1 MSKIKKVKE
10 LTKKQKEIYSLILSK
25 PGYLKKSLD
34 NILMNTSLLDK
45 YSSHDSRMA
54 YNQAKVDVKIQKELK
69 KSLEAPAEQA
79 LRSPNKIVLKSFKDI
94 FPWIDD
100 EHDGKLVKSKEF
112 NPIIARREKFDKN
125 NVIILGDTHFPFEK
139 EGYLDFCVDIQK
151 KYKAGTVLHIGDVAD
166 NCYSS
171 FHDNNPDG
179 LAAGEELSC
188 AIKSAKEW
196 QKAFPLV
203 KVTLGNHCQIIQR
216 KAFASGVS
224 SKWIKGLSEVL
235 ELPGWQFEMEHEID
249 GVLYTHGTGTSGD
262 KAAYNKAL
270 NKRKSVVQG
279 HLHSQASIMW
289 NTSSIDKVFAMQVG
303 CGVDEKKYAFDYA
316 KNFPKKF
323 IVSCGVVLESG
334 TLPILELM
342 KL

>member
-1 MSKIKKVKE
+1 MN
-10 LTKKQKEIYSLILSK
+10 KKQKEIYSWLLSK
-25 PGYLKKSLD
+25 PGYLKKGPKLIQVACNTEFGYLSINDISKALKKAKIDYKADFTELVEAINNHEPVENYNESAAGRADRLYNIEKFGTEYHPKDVAFKQVKSLD
-34 NILMNTSLLDK
+34 KGNIL
-45 YSSHDSRMA
+45 
-54 YNQAKVDVKIQKELK
+54 
-69 KSLEAPAEQA
+69 
-79 LRSPNKIVLKSFKDI
+79 
-94 FPWIDD
+94 
-100 EHDGKLVKSKEF
+100 
-112 NPIIARREKFDKN
+112 
-125 NVIILGDTHFPFEK
+125 VIGDTHFPFEK
-139 EGYLDFCVDIQK
+139 EGYLDFCIDMQK
-151 KYKAGTVLHIGDVAD
+151 KYKAGTVVHIGDVAD

-179 LAAGEELSC
+179 LAAGEELSY

-196 QKAFPLV
+196 HKAFKDV

-224 SKWIKGLSEVL
+224 SKWIKGLAEVL
-235 ELPGWQFEMEHEID
+235 ELPTWQFDIEHEID

-270 NKRKSVVQG
+270 NKRKSIVQG

-303 CGVDEKKYAFDYA
+303 CGVDDKKYAFDYA

-323 IVSCGVVLESG
+323 IISCGLVLENG
-334 TLPILELM
+334 TLPVLELM

>member
-1 MSKIKKVKE
+1 
-10 LTKKQKEIYSLILSK
+10 
-25 PGYLKKSLD
+25 
-34 NILMNTSLLDK
+34 
-45 YSSHDSRMA
+45 
-54 YNQAKVDVKIQKELK
+54 
-69 KSLEAPAEQA
+69 
-79 LRSPNKIVLKSFKDI
+79 
-94 FPWIDD
+94 
-100 EHDGKLVKSKEF
+100 
-112 NPIIARREKFDKN
+112 
-125 NVIILGDTHFPFEK
+125 VIGDTHFPFEK
-139 EGYLDFCVDIQK
+139 EGYLDFCIDMQK
-151 KYKAGTVLHIGDVAD
+151 KYKAGTVVHIGDVAD

-179 LAAGEELSC
+179 LAAGEELSY

-196 QKAFPLV
+196 HKAFKDV
-203 KVTLGNHCQIIQR
+203 EVTLGNHCQIIQR

-224 SKWIKGLSEVL
+224 SKWIKGLAEVL
-235 ELPGWQFEMEHEID
+235 ELPTWQFDIEHEID

-270 NKRKSVVQG
+270 NKRKSIVQG

-303 CGVDEKKYAFDYA
+303 CGVDDKKYAFDYA

-323 IVSCGVVLESG
+323 IISCGLVLENG
-334 TLPILELM
+334 TLPVLELM